1 MLVAVLSGSTDA
13 PVVASK
19 TFSTSLTAS
28 RTSPSPDGVKLPV
41 CADDVPLKATD
52 RVTAC
57 AAGAKHT
64 VNIANAPDNSAHD
77 SGPDES
83 LNFIEIL
90 PALKVTTKKRGPL
103 QLGTLDDAR
112 SSPAE
117 TNVESAD
124 TPDFN
129 FSVRERLN
137 HKRGR

>member
-1 MLVAVLSGSTDA
+1 V
-13 PVVASK
+13 
-19 TFSTSLTAS
+19 
-28 RTSPSPDGVKLPV
+28 TSPSPDGVKLPV

-64 VNIANAPDNSAHD
+64 VNIANAADNSAHD

-124 TPDFN
+124 IPTLIFQYANDSTTN
-129 FSVRERLN
+129 AAAARLAAN
-137 HKRGR
+137 AFTVKRT